1 MRIKLCG
8 LIACAAMLAAGV
20 VSCQQHDDIP
30 QGVKYP
36 ILFDSPDT
44 RATATIADLK
54 NNGFMVYAFV
64 EGNAGST
71 SFAKDVV
78 YNADNSVWAFESPE
92 YWIPYTT
99 YSFKAFYPATLT
111 AGTLKV
117 DNSSNAL
124 NFTIS
129 NFDVV
134 NHQVDVMVAS
144 ATAKVES
151 GPVPTSGDVNGNRV
165 NLEFKHLLAC
175 IDIKIKS
182 AINGV
187 TISKI
192 TIQDAETN
200 GTYSSATGVWK
211 SSAYGNIE
219 ANSNVKLEVGKD
231 YVAVTHDGIL
241 VIPAS
246 AEGKILIIETQN
258 GGTTKS
264 YSVEFPDD
272 NKWEKGKKYTYTVE
286 IKQDNIVF
294 NEPDVDEWDSENAT
308 GSVII
313 K

>member
-44 RATATIADLK
+44 RAVADLDDLK
-54 NNGFMVYAFV
+54 EGFKVYAYV
-64 EGNAGST
+64 QGNAGST

-200 GTYSSATGVWK
+200 GTYSSATEEWD
-211 SSAYGNIE
+211 SDAYGNIE

>member
-54 NNGFMVYAFV
+54 NNGFMVYAYVDGNVNDITFNKNV
-64 EGNAGST
+64 EYDSE
-71 SFAKDVV
+71 
-78 YNADNSVWAFESPE
+78 YSVWAFKEPE
-92 YWIPYTT
+92 YWIPYTNYT
-99 YSFKAFYPATLT
+99 FKAFYPSSFT
-111 AGTLKV
+111 AGKLNV
-117 DNSSNAL
+117 DTTKKDL
-124 NFTIS
+124 NFEITE
-129 NFDVV
+129 FDVV
-134 NHQVDVMVAS
+134 NHQEDILVAS
-144 ATAKVES
+144 ATAV
-151 GPVPTSGDVNGNRV
+151 VPEGKSYPEKSIVDLN
-165 NLEFKHLLAC
+165 FQHLLAC

-187 TISKI
+187 TISTI

-200 GTYSSATGVWK
+200 GTYSSATGEWN
-211 SSAYGNIE
+211 SSEYGDIE
-219 ANSNVKLEVGKD
+219 ANSNVKLEVGED

-272 NKWEKGKKYTYTVE
+272 NEWVKGKKYTYTVE

>member
-44 RATATIADLK
+44 RATATIDDLK
-54 NNGFMVYAFV
+54 DNGFMVYAFV
-64 EGNAGST
+64 DGNVNDITFNKAVKYHET
-71 SFAKDVV
+71 LK
-78 YNADNSVWAFESPE
+78 VWAFETPE
-92 YWIPYTT
+92 YWIPYTNYT
-99 YSFKAFYPATLT
+99 FKAFYPSPFT
-111 AGTLKV
+111 AGKLNV
-117 DNSSNAL
+117 DTAKKDL
-124 NFTIS
+124 NFTITE
-129 NFDVV
+129 FDVV
-134 NHQVDVMVAS
+134 NHQEDILVAS
-144 ATAKVES
+144 ATAD
-151 GPVPTSGDVNGNRV
+151 VPEGKSYPDDRSIVDLN
-165 NLEFKHLLAC
+165 FQHLLAC

-200 GTYSSATGVWK
+200 GTYSSATGLWN

>member
-1 MRIKLCG
+1 
-8 LIACAAMLAAGV
+8 MLAAGV

-44 RATATIADLK
+44 RATATIDDLK
-54 NNGFMVYAFV
+54 NNGFMVYAYV
-64 EGNAGST
+64 DGNVNDITFNKAV
-71 SFAKDVV
+71 K
-78 YNADNSVWAFESPE
+78 YNETLKVWAFVTPE
-92 YWIPYTT
+92 YWIPYTNYT
-99 YSFKAFYPATLT
+99 FKAFYPSSFT
-111 AGTLKV
+111 AGKLNV
-117 DNSSNAL
+117 DTTKKDL
-124 NFTIS
+124 NFTITE
-129 NFDVV
+129 FDVV
-134 NHQVDVMVAS
+134 NRQEDILVAS
-144 ATAKVES
+144 ATAV
-151 GPVPTSGDVNGNRV
+151 VPEGKSYPEKSIVDLN
-165 NLEFKHLLAC
+165 FQHLLAC

-182 AINGV
+182 AISGV

-192 TIQDAETN
+192 TIQDAETD
-200 GTYSSATGVWK
+200 GTYSSATGEWD
-211 SSAYGNIE
+211 SDAYGNIE
-219 ANSNVKLEVGKD
+219 TNSNVKLEVGDD
-231 YVAVTHDGIL
+231 YVAVTQDGIL

-272 NKWEKGKKYTYTVE
+272 NKWVKGKKYTYTVE

>member
-44 RATATIADLK
+44 RAVADLADLK
-54 NNGFMVYAFV
+54 EGFKVYAYV
-64 EGNAGST
+64 QGNAGST

-200 GTYSSATGVWK
+200 GTYSSATGVWN
-211 SSAYGNIE
+211 SDAYGDIE
-219 ANSNVKLEVGKD
+219 TSSNVKLEVGKD
-231 YVAVTHDGIL
+231 YVAVTHGGIL

-246 AEGKILIIETQN
+246 AEGKKLIIETQN

-272 NKWEKGKKYTYTVE
+272 NEWVKGKKYTYTVE

>member
-44 RATATIADLK
+44 RATATIDDLK

-64 EGNAGST
+64 DGNVNDIT
-71 SFAKDVV
+71 FNKVV
-78 YNADNSVWAFESPE
+78 KYNETLKVWAFVTPE
-92 YWIPYTT
+92 YWIPYTNYT
-99 YSFKAFYPATLT
+99 FKAFYPSSFT
-111 AGTLKV
+111 AGKLNV
-117 DNSSNAL
+117 DTTKKDL

-129 NFDVV
+129 DFDVV
-134 NHQVDVMVAS
+134 NHQEDILVAS
-144 ATAKVES
+144 ATAD
-151 GPVPTSGDVNGNRV
+151 VPEGKSYPDNRSIV
-165 NLEFKHLLAC
+165 DLEFKHLLAC

-187 TISKI
+187 TISTI

-200 GTYSSATGVWK
+200 GTYSSATGVWN
-211 SSAYGNIE
+211 SSEYGNIE

-231 YVAVTHDGIL
+231 YVAVTHGGIL

-272 NKWEKGKKYTYTVE
+272 NKWVKGNKYTYTVE

>member
-1 MRIKLCG
+1 
-8 LIACAAMLAAGV
+8 MLAAGV

-44 RATATIADLK
+44 RAVADLDDLK
-54 NNGFMVYAFV
+54 EGFKVYAYV
-64 EGNAGST
+64 QGNAGST

-187 TISKI
+187 TISTI

-200 GTYSSATGVWK
+200 GTYSSATGEWN
-211 SSAYGNIE
+211 SSEYGDIE
-219 ANSNVKLEVGKD
+219 ANSNVKLEVGED

-246 AEGKILIIETQN
+246 AEGKMLLIETQN

-272 NKWEKGKKYTYTVE
+272 NKWVKGKKYTYTVE

>member
-44 RATATIADLK
+44 RAVADLDDLK
-54 NNGFMVYAFV
+54 EGFKVYAFV

-71 SFAKDVV
+71 SFTKDVV

-111 AGTLKV
+111 AGTLEV

-165 NLEFKHLLAC
+165 NLNFQHLLAC
-175 IDIKIKS
+175 VEIQMKS
-182 AINGV
+182 AISGV
-187 TISKI
+187 TIDEIHIEGANNEETYTSSSGTWTNGKPG
-192 TIQDAETN
+192 TIQFD
-200 GTYSSATGVWK
+200 SGVEL
-211 SSAYGNIE
+211 E
-219 ANSNVKLEVGKD
+219 AGADEYKV
-231 YVAVTHDGIL
+231 VTSDGIL

-246 AEGKILIIETQN
+246 SSGKTLVIA
-258 GGTTKS
+258 TTIGSNEKE
-264 YSVEFPDD
+264 YRVEFPEI
-272 NKWEKGKKYTYTVE
+272 NWAKGTKYTYTAE
-286 IKQDNIVF
+286 IKQNNIVF
-294 NEPDVDEWDSENAT
+294 QNLEVDEWDSENAT

>member
-44 RATATIADLK
+44 RATATIDDLK
-54 NNGFMVYAFV
+54 NNGFMVYAYV
-64 EGNAGST
+64 DGNVNDIT
-71 SFAKDVV
+71 FNKVV
-78 YNADNSVWAFESPE
+78 KYDETLKVWAFVTPE
-92 YWIPYTT
+92 YWIPYTNYT
-99 YSFKAFYPATLT
+99 FKAFYPSSFT
-111 AGTLKV
+111 AGKLNV
-117 DNSSNAL
+117 DTTDKDL
-124 NFTIS
+124 NYTIKE
-129 NFDVV
+129 FDVV
-134 NHQVDVMVAS
+134 NHQEDILVAS
-144 ATAKVES
+144 AKAD
-151 GPVPTSGDVNGNRV
+151 VPEGKSYPDDRSIVDLN
-165 NLEFKHLLAC
+165 FQHLLAC

-200 GTYSSATGVWK
+200 GTYSSATGEWD
-211 SSAYGNIE
+211 SDAYGNIE
-219 ANSNVKLEVGKD
+219 ANSNVKLEDGKD

-272 NKWEKGKKYTYTVE
+272 NKWVKGKKYTYTVE

>member
-36 ILFDSPDT
+36 ILFGSPDT

-54 NNGFMVYAFV
+54 NNGFMVYAYVDGNVNDITFNKNV
-64 EGNAGST
+64 EYDSE
-71 SFAKDVV
+71 
-78 YNADNSVWAFESPE
+78 YSVWAFKEPE
-92 YWIPYTT
+92 YWIPYTNYT
-99 YSFKAFYPATLT
+99 FKAFYPSSFT
-111 AGTLKV
+111 AGKLNV
-117 DNSSNAL
+117 DTTKKDL
-124 NFTIS
+124 NFEITE
-129 NFDVV
+129 FDVV
-134 NHQVDVMVAS
+134 NHQEDILVAS
-144 ATAKVES
+144 ATAV
-151 GPVPTSGDVNGNRV
+151 VPEGKSYPEKSIVDLN
-165 NLEFKHLLAC
+165 FQHLLAC

-200 GTYSSATGVWK
+200 GTYSSTTGEWD
-211 SSAYGNIE
+211 SGAYGNIE
-219 ANSNVKLEVGKD
+219 ANSNVKLEAGDD

-272 NKWEKGKKYTYTVE
+272 NKWVKGKKYTYTVE

-294 NEPDVDEWDSENAT
+294 NEPDVDEWDSESAT

>member
-54 NNGFMVYAFV
+54 NNGFMVYAYV
-64 EGNAGST
+64 DGNVNDIT
-71 SFAKDVV
+71 FNKVV
-78 YNADNSVWAFESPE
+78 KYDETLKVWAFVTPE
-92 YWIPYTT
+92 YWIPYTNYT
-99 YSFKAFYPATLT
+99 FKAFYPSSFT
-111 AGTLKV
+111 AGKLNV
-117 DNSSNAL
+117 DTAKKDL
-124 NFTIS
+124 NFTITE
-129 NFDVV
+129 FDVV
-134 NHQVDVMVAS
+134 NHQEDILVAS
-144 ATAKVES
+144 ATAD
-151 GPVPTSGDVNGNRV
+151 VPEGKSYPDDRSIVDLN
-165 NLEFKHLLAC
+165 FQHLLAC

-187 TISKI
+187 TISTI

-200 GTYSSATGVWK
+200 GTYSSATEEWD
-211 SSAYGNIE
+211 SDAYGNIE
-219 ANSNVKLEVGKD
+219 ANSNVKLEAGED

-272 NKWEKGKKYTYTVE
+272 NEWVKGKKYTYTVE

-294 NEPDVDEWDSENAT
+294 NEPDIDEWDSENAT

>member
-44 RATATIADLK
+44 RAVADLDDLK
-54 NNGFMVYAFV
+54 EGFKVYAYV
-64 EGNAGST
+64 QGNAGST

-165 NLEFKHLLAC
+165 NLEFQHLLAC

-200 GTYSSATGVWK
+200 GTYSSATGEWN
-211 SSAYGNIE
+211 SSEYGDIE

-272 NKWEKGKKYTYTVE
+272 NEWVKGKKYTYTVE